1 MMEYRGYRGVVVY
14 DDEAGLLHGEV
25 VDTRDVITFQ
35 GSSVSEVQQ
44 AFRDSVDE
52 YLTICSERGRSPDRP
67 YSGRIALRLP
77 SQVHR
82 AGPQHKTDS
91 CCAGKSAR
99 NDTAKIIDLRPNRES
114 DQVAKP
120 DGDDS

>member
-1 MMEYRGYRGVVVY
+1 MMEYRGDRGVVVF
-14 DDEAGLLHGEV
+14 DEEAGLLHGEV

-35 GSSVSEVQQ
+35 GTSVSEVQQ

-52 YLTICSERGRSPDRP
+52 YLAICSERGREPDRP

-82 AGPQHKTDS
+82 AAAT
-91 CCAGKSAR
+91 AARTERKSLNAWL
-99 NDTAKIIDLRPNRES
+99 TELIDRAVRSHP
-114 DQVAKP
+114 
-120 DGDDS
+120 

>member
-1 MMEYRGYRGVVVY
+1 MMEYRGRRGVVIF

-35 GSSVSEVQQ
+35 GSSVSEVRQ

-52 YLTICSERGRSPDRP
+52 YLTICSERGREPDRP

-82 AGPQHKTDS
+82 AAAAAARTERKSLNAWLTELIGREVKTY
-91 CCAGKSAR
+91 
-99 NDTAKIIDLRPNRES
+99 P
-114 DQVAKP
+114 
-120 DGDDS
+120 

>member
-1 MMEYRGYRGVVVY
+1 MEYRGYRGVVTF
-14 DDEAGLLHGEV
+14 DSEADLLHGEV

-35 GSSVSEVQQ
+35 GSSVSEVNQ

-52 YLTICSERGRSPDRP
+52 YLTICSERGRDPDRP

-82 AGPQHKTDS
+82 AVAAAARTERKSLNAWLTELVAREVRTD
-91 CCAGKSAR
+91 
-99 NDTAKIIDLRPNRES
+99 T
-114 DQVAKP
+114 
-120 DGDDS
+120 

>member
-1 MMEYRGYRGVVVY
+1 MEYRGYRGVVTF

-35 GSSVSEVQQ
+35 GSSVSEVHQ
-44 AFRDSVDE
+44 AFKDSVDE
-52 YLTICSERGRSPDRP
+52 YLTICSERGRDPDRP

-82 AGPQHKTDS
+82 AAVAAARTERKSLNAWLTELVAREVRTD
-91 CCAGKSAR
+91 
-99 NDTAKIIDLRPNRES
+99 P
-114 DQVAKP
+114 
-120 DGDDS
+120 

>member
-1 MMEYRGYRGVVVY
+1 MLEHRGYRGVVIF

-52 YLTICSERGRSPDRP
+52 YLAICSERGREPDRP

-77 SQVHR
+77 PRVHR
-82 AGPQHKTDS
+82 AAAAAARTERKSLNAWLSELVVTAVRTD
-91 CCAGKSAR
+91 
-99 NDTAKIIDLRPNRES
+99 P
-114 DQVAKP
+114 
-120 DGDDS
+120 

>member
-1 MMEYRGYRGVVVY
+1 MMECRGYRGIVIF

-44 AFRDSVDE
+44 TFRDSVDE
-52 YLTICSERGRSPDRP
+52 YLAICSERGREPDRP

-82 AGPQHKTDS
+82 AAAAAARTEQKSLNAWLTELIGRAIRTD
-91 CCAGKSAR
+91 
-99 NDTAKIIDLRPNRES
+99 P
-114 DQVAKP
+114 
-120 DGDDS
+120 

>member
-1 MMEYRGYRGVVVY
+1 MIKYRGYRGVVIF

-52 YLTICSERGRSPDRP
+52 YLAICSERGREPDRP

-77 SQVHR
+77 PRVHR
-82 AGPQHKTDS
+82 AAAAAARTERKSLNAWLTELVGRAVRTD
-91 CCAGKSAR
+91 
-99 NDTAKIIDLRPNRES
+99 P
-114 DQVAKP
+114 
-120 DGDDS
+120 